1 MPIINVYYF
10 NPILNEES
18 TMLLS
23 IETIAK
29 IEALGQE
36 CCVMTLTTQ
45 TEKIAILETL
55 TEIEEKIHW
64 ANQPDSLP
72 ASMQGNPWLKK

>member
-1 MPIINVYYF
+1 MSVIHLYYF

-18 TMLLS
+18 TMLVNVAS
-23 IETIAK
+23 IAK

-36 CCVMTLTTQ
+36 ACVLTLTTQ
-45 TEKIAILETL
+45 REKIGILETL